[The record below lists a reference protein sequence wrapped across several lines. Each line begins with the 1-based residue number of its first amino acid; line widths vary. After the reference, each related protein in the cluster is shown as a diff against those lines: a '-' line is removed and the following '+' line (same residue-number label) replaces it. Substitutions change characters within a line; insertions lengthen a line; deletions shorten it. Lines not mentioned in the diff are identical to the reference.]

1 MSTVRPF
8 LEEGT
13 TAAPSESPPLVDL
26 QRVSD
31 GYFAAMQIPLV
42 EGRLFG
48 AEDAPSAPATAVVS
62 ASLAR
67 RHWPG
72 ESAIGRRFRLA
83 ENGPWL
89 TVVGVV
95 GDVPFSWIQRA
106 RVAWVYR
113 PSAQEP
119 PFTMH
124 FFVRTVGDPM
134 GAAGEMR
141 RAIAAA
147 DSNVPIQELASM
159 LDVIDERSAGLLL
172 AARTLTTIGVI
183 SLLLAL
189 VGVYSLMSYL
199 TSRRTLEIGV
209 RMACGATAADVLR
222 ELVRPAARIALA
234 GVTVGVL
241 LALALSQA
249 MQAVLFGSVVASIWL
264 VAGLSVAL
272 ACAALVASVVPARR
286 MVAIDP
292 STALRSE

>member
-1 MSTVRPF
+1 
-8 LEEGT
+8 
-13 TAAPSESPPLVDL
+13 
-26 QRVSD
+26 
-31 GYFAAMQIPLV
+31 
-42 EGRLFG
+42 
-48 AEDAPSAPATAVVS
+48 
-62 ASLAR
+62 
-67 RHWPG
+67 
-72 ESAIGRRFRLA
+72 
-83 ENGPWL
+83 
-89 TVVGVV
+89 
-95 GDVPFSWIQRA
+95 
-106 RVAWVYR
+106 
-113 PSAQEP
+113 
-119 PFTMH
+119 
-124 FFVRTVGDPM
+124 
-134 GAAGEMR
+134 
-141 RAIAAA
+141 
-147 DSNVPIQELASM
+147 M

-264 VAGLSVAL
+264 VAWLSVAL